1 MSSTENTGEKQSG
14 IDHLMTTMM
23 IGFELTGVLGTGIT
37 QYFIHRRDSENNRSE
52 EVITH
57 KEDALYCRR
66 LFSGHNGTL
75 PKSSV
80 VLGGNRPVGSHLVG
94 RGR

>member
-37 QYFIHRRDSENNRSE
+37 QYFIIVAIQKIIAVRKSLRTRR
-52 EVITH
+52 TH
-57 KEDALYCRR
+57 YIVVT
-66 LFSGHNGTL
+66 FSQDTMAPCL
-75 PKSSV
+75 KV
-80 VLGGNRPVGSHLVG
+80 R
-94 RGR
+94 